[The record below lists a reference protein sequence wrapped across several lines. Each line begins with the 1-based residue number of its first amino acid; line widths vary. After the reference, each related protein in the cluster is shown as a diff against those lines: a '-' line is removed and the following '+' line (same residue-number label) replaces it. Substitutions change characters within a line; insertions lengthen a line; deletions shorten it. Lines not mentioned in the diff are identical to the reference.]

1 MEFDKGRLLL
11 KQDTAN
17 VLLAIAMCVVA
28 CNGGS
33 QGNDASSEAP
43 EVASARAMTAS
54 DAGAMP
60 PRAEA
65 LAVAE
70 SVEARAIKEGA
81 GARAIELHALAGA
94 LFERVYRLEG
104 KDQDA
109 KEAIGAYEKAS
120 QDLKSP
126 GACDAAMRGAA
137 LAGDAARDAQESY
150 VAFYK
155 LSRRLGLLG
164 ATRSKD
170 ADAGDDLA
178 ASQGSCA
185 GRVSAA
191 MASLEAFRPAARVLD
206 AIDRGLEAQGAIVE
220 LDSGVTAPRG
230 GAFVDRVEHWPG
242 KDAARVVITLSRDA
256 HFRTSDEAAANGA
269 PQRIVIDVDGAALG
283 ARSQNVM
290 RDVASSGIVTR
301 VHVSTTTTGAR
312 ITLDLDA
319 GTVYRRVFNL
329 PEPFRII
336 ADVARRS
343 PRFDADHRRTVARIA
358 IDPGHGGYDSGA
370 TGPTGLKEKDV
381 TLDIAKRTK
390 AIFASAGL
398 DVVLTRDDD
407 RFVTLEERT
416 ARANQLGA
424 DLFVSIHC
432 NAAESRTRHGVE
444 TYVLDTTRDE
454 IAQRVAARE
463 NGASAAATAE
473 LGSIL
478 ANLRLADQATH
489 STRLAELLQKSAMA
503 SIHPIHPDTLDGG
516 VHYAGFYVLV
526 GARMPA
532 VLFET
537 SYISNPTEEQRL
549 ASDDYKDRLADAI
562 ANAVRAYREG
572 R

>member
-1 MEFDKGRLLL
+1 M
-11 KQDTAN
+11 
-17 VLLAIAMCVVA
+17 VIACA
-28 CNGGS
+28 CNGGA
-33 QGNDASSEAP
+33 GAVDASPQEAP
-43 EVASARAMTAS
+43 ELASARAMLAS
-54 DAGAMP
+54 DGGLP
-60 PRAEA
+60 PRADA

-70 SVEARAIKEGA
+70 GVEARADKEA

-94 LFERVYRLEG
+94 LFERVFRLEG

-109 KEAIGAYEKAS
+109 KEAIAAYDAAS
-120 QDLKSP
+120 KDLKAR
-126 GACDAAMRGAA
+126 GACDAAMKGAA
-137 LAGDAARDAQESY
+137 LAGDAAHDAQESF

-155 LSRRLGLLG
+155 LSRRLGSG
-164 ATRSKD
+164 DK
-170 ADAGDDLA
+170 ADA
-178 ASQGSCA
+178 CA

-191 MASLEAFRPAARVLD
+191 MASLEAFRPAPRVLE
-206 AIDRGLEAQGAIVE
+206 AIDRGLEAQGAIV
-220 LDSGVTAPRG
+220 DVDASAVVHG
-230 GAFVDRVEHWPG
+230 GAFVDRVEQWPG
-242 KDAARVVITLSRDA
+242 KDAARVVITLSRPA
-256 HFRTSDEAAANGA
+256 AFRTSDEAAHDGA

-283 ARSQNVM
+283 V
-290 RDVASSGIVTR
+290 RDVAREAASSGIVTR
-301 VHVSTTTTGAR
+301 VRVSTTTTGAR
-312 ITLDLDA
+312 VTLDLDG

-329 PEPFRII
+329 PEPFRIV

-343 PRFDADHRRTVARIA
+343 PSFSAEHRRNVARIVL
-358 IDPGHGGYDSGA
+358 DPGHGGYDSGA

-390 AIFASAGL
+390 PILAGAGI

-432 NAAESRTRHGVE
+432 NAAPAPTRHGVE

-478 ANLRLADQATH
+478 ANMRLADQASH

-503 SIHPIHPDTLDGG
+503 SIHPLHADTLDGG

-537 SYISNPTEEQRL
+537 SYISNASEEQRL